1 MAAPQSR
8 EDLKQY
14 ALRNLGAP
22 VLEINVDDDQ
32 LEDRIDEAMAMWNLY
47 HWDGIEK
54 VYMKH
59 KLTGSGF
66 KLTTPVAN
74 QWIKGTAI
82 TGQTSGATALIN
94 DPFDASTIQ
103 VGDIQNPVLGDTSIF
118 LPGEVITGGGLSATL
133 ASTSDYFIPGDFY
146 THSIPVG
153 PLVYGVTQI
162 LPLAGTSNS
171 KNMFDIQY
179 QLRLNDLYDLT
190 ATSIIYY
197 KTVMNHLDLLDFTL
211 NGKIQFRFNRMQ
223 QKIYLDMNW
232 EQNVNIGD
240 WIVVE
245 CYAIID
251 PEVYTSVWNDGWLKL
266 YVTAL
271 FKRQWATNLKKFS
284 GLQLPGG
291 VTLDGDKLYAEA
303 IQEIKDL
310 EDDLRNKSAPLEF
323 IMG

>member
-1 MAAPQSR
+1 MAAPASR
-8 EDLKQY
+8 EELKQY

-32 LEDRIDEAMAMWNLY
+32 LEDRIDEAMSMWNQY

-54 VYMKH
+54 IYMKH
-59 KLTGSGF
+59 KLTGSLL
-66 KLTTPVAN
+66 KITTPVAN
-74 QWIKGTAI
+74 SFGKNVILRGL
-82 TGQTSGATALIN
+82 TSGAQAIVHSAKDDNTLELGNI
-94 DPFDASTIQ
+94 S
-103 VGDIQNPVLGDTSIF
+103 NPVKFDTSGF
-118 LPGEVITGGGLSATL
+118 VEGEIVTDGTTSATVQTGTDWFT
-133 ASTSDYFIPGDFY
+133 AGDFE
-146 THSIPVG
+146 TKSIPVG
-153 PLVYGVTQI
+153 DAVYGVTQI
-162 LPLAGTSNS
+162 LPLAGTSSS

-190 ATSIIYY
+190 STSIIYY

-223 QKIYLDMNW
+223 KKVYLDVNW
-232 EQNVNIGD
+232 AQNFNIGD
-240 WIVVE
+240 WIIAE

-251 PEVYTSVWNDGWLKL
+251 PQVYTAVWNEQWLKA

-303 IQEIKDL
+303 SQEIKDL

-323 IMG
+323 MMG

>member
-1 MAAPQSR
+1 MAALASR

-32 LEDRIDEAMAMWNLY
+32 LEDRIDEALAMYSLY

-54 VYMKH
+54 IWMKH
-59 KLTGSGF
+59 KLTGSGL
-66 KLTTPVAN
+66 KLTTPVAS
-74 QWIKGTAI
+74 QWIKGTVI
-82 TGQTSGATALIN
+82 TGETSGATALIN

-103 VGDIQNPVLGDTSIF
+103 VGDIQNPKLADTSIF
-118 LPGEVITGGGLSATL
+118 LPGETITGAGLSAVL
-133 ASTSDYFIPGDFY
+133 ESTSDYFIPGDFY
-146 THSIPVG
+146 TKSIPVS

-162 LPLAGTSNS
+162 LPLAGTSSS

-223 QKIYLDMNW
+223 QQIWLDMNW

-240 WIVVE
+240 WIVAE
-245 CYAIID
+245 CYAILD
-251 PEVYTSVWNDGWLKL
+251 PNVWTAMWNDGWLKL
-266 YVTAL
+266 YTTAL

>member
-1 MAAPQSR
+1 MAAPASR
-8 EDLKQY
+8 EELKQY

-32 LEDRIDEAMAMWNLY
+32 LEDRIDEAMNMWNQY

-54 VYMKH
+54 IYMKH
-59 KLTGSGF
+59 KLTGSQL
-66 KLTTPVAN
+66 KITTP
-74 QWIKGTAI
+74 TATDFKPKTI
-82 TGQTSGATALIN
+82 LTGQTSGAQAIIDSVQGADVLIL
-94 DPFDASTIQ
+94 
-103 VGDIQNPVLGDTSIF
+103 GDIQNPSHKDTSGFIQ
-118 LPGEVITGGGLSATL
+118 GETITNGTTSAIVYSGL
-133 ASTSDYFIPGDFY
+133 DWFIPGDFE
-146 THSIPVG
+146 TKSIPVSDQI
-153 PLVYGVTQI
+153 YGVNQI
-162 LPLAGTSNS
+162 LSLAGTSSS

-190 ATSIIYY
+190 STSIIYY

-223 QKIYLDMNW
+223 KKIYLDMNW
-232 EQNVNIGD
+232 AQNVNIGD
-240 WIVVE
+240 WIVAE

-251 PEVYTSVWNDGWLKL
+251 PQVYTSVWNDQWLKA

-303 IQEIKDL
+303 VQEIKDL
-310 EDDLRNKSAPLEF
+310 QDDLQNKSAPLQF
-323 IMG
+323 MMG